1 MWSLKTACSGA
12 AHREQFFCKRSARK
26 RVTVISEYSGIAF
39 ARTASFSSII
49 RIFIA
54 KERKPGHGLA
64 FFNEVTMC
72 SARRLDI
79 FGSDSG
85 DIEGAILTHITIFSD
100 VDEKAVIWHEIAVEL
115 TMAIDEV
122 NFCDLCLS
130 SDIIRDVAQVSS
142 LFEKRFGFLYAD
154 DRVIAAVLRKIR
166 GMDPDDPQLSF
177 IIAMEGG

>member
-1 MWSLKTACSGA
+1 
-12 AHREQFFCKRSARK
+12 
-26 RVTVISEYSGIAF
+26 
-39 ARTASFSSII
+39 
-49 RIFIA
+49 
-54 KERKPGHGLA
+54 
-64 FFNEVTMC
+64 MC
-72 SARRLDI
+72 SARCLDI

-85 DIEGAILTHITIFSD
+85 DIEGAILMHITIFSD

-122 NFCDLCLS
+122 NFCDLFLS